1 MDHITAT
8 LAARC
13 DAFITAATEA
23 HHGHYDYSRV
33 PEQFVNVKQKVEIG
47 CPVHGFFT
55 QAPQDHKPRTVRGK
69 IRPGHGCPDCSS
81 RRGGAD
87 VRFDFFL
94 AHARTVHGNRYRY
107 DNVTY
112 VGART
117 PITVVCR
124 EHGPYPVRPKNHLE
138 GEHCPSCGTRQ
149 RAKSMRD
156 VHGPTEFGDPRRKKY
171 LKKAAAK
178 KAREAAR

>member
-23 HHGHYDYSRV
+23 HHGRYDYSRV

-55 QAPQDHKPRTVRGK
+55 QAPQDHKPRIVRGK

-94 AHARTVHGNRYRY
+94 ARARTVHGNRYRY
-107 DNVTY
+107 DDVTY

-178 KAREAAR
+178 KARESAE